1 MKNFISRLFYGLL
14 LLIGVALIFTIIGA
28 IIGIPLIVFCW
39 KKVKLLTA
47 HKIFG
52 EDVKF
57 LKVFISDEGSKGTFT
72 RETDMYL
79 LYQNGKKTEM
89 FTTYEVEQN
98 SNLRLLR
105 DVIATQNVNTR
116 VILNNEQFKNKLS
129 EKGAFNF
136 A

>member
-1 MKNFISRLFYGLL
+1 
-14 LLIGVALIFTIIGA
+14 
-28 IIGIPLIVFCW
+28 
-39 KKVKLLTA
+39 
-47 HKIFG
+47 
-52 EDVKF
+52 
-57 LKVFISDEGSKGTFT
+57 
-72 RETDMYL
+72 MYL

>member
-1 MKNFISRLFYGLL
+1 MKNFISRAFYGLL
-14 LLIGVALIFTIIGA
+14 LLVGVALTFTIIGA
-28 IIGIPLIVFCW
+28 VIGIPLIMFSW
-39 KKVKLLTA
+39 KKAKLLTA
-47 HKIFG
+47 YKIFG

>member
-1 MKNFISRLFYGLL
+1 MKNFISRAFYGLL
-14 LLIGVALIFTIIGA
+14 LLIGVALTFTIIGA
-28 IIGIPLIVFCW
+28 IIGIPLIMFSW
-39 KKVKLLTA
+39 KKAKLLTA

-52 EDVKF
+52 EDAKF

-79 LYQNGKKTEM
+79 LYQNGKATEM

-105 DVIATQNVNTR
+105 DVTATQNVNTR
-116 VILNNEQFKNKLS
+116 VILNNDQFNKKLS

>member
-1 MKNFISRLFYGLL
+1 MKNFISRAFYGLL
-14 LLIGVALIFTIIGA
+14 LLVGVALTFTIIGA
-28 IIGIPLIVFCW
+28 IIGIPLIMFSW
-39 KKVKLLTA
+39 KKAKLLTA

-79 LYQNGKKTEM
+79 LYQNGKATEM
-89 FTTYEVEQN
+89 FTTYEVERN
-98 SNLRLLR
+98 SDLRLLR
-105 DVIATQNVNTR
+105 DVTASQNVNTR
-116 VILNNEQFKNKLS
+116 VVLNNNEFNKKLS
-129 EKGAFNF
+129 EKGELKF